1 MSLCVCFQNDN
12 ELLIGAD
19 TAVSMRRD
27 GEIYRSKTEIQKLIP
42 IDNMLIF
49 TCGHIGIISA
59 VLAEFQRKS
68 VRTVQVLG
76 QVMAKHYAEFVPKP
90 LLIDDGDKEEPLAFL
105 VAEYNGSGVVTYT
118 LNPTNGF
125 EPVKHVATPDNT
137 LRHAGGMG
145 STRAMALIDELG
157 QRGDMNGFE
166 MMIETFTRLSGK
178 YIGGHLTLAKVS
190 QRGIEFFQPLPI
202 REKLSVKMYE
212 DYYNG
217 DTPITS
223 AIGSEIKTANNGIFP
238 RVELSSAGNLVGAYY
253 NAGNSIQITP
263 NYAGAPAIEFYTAG
277 NLAGRIHTLMGKL
290 EIEGN
295 GSITISGGPG
305 GNVNL
310 GGTINVDGWTRVKYG
325 SRTLQDELDQLND
338 SVESVRLNAAARGIS
353 TGLAGSHNHGIAE
366 GTRLAI
372 WGPNNTVAGYVTWS
386 PAPTHSH
393 QQN

>member
-1 MSLCVCFQNDN
+1 MSLCVCLQNDN

-19 TAVSMRRD
+19 TAVSVRRD

-49 TCGHIGIISA
+49 ICGHISIISA

-76 QVMAKHYAEFVPKP
+76 QVMAKHCAEFGPKL
-90 LLIDDGDKEEPLAFL
+90 LLIDDDDKEEPLAFL

-166 MMIETFTRLSGK
+166 MMVEIFTRLSGK
-178 YIGGHLTLAKVS
+178 HIGGHLTLVKVS

-202 REKLSVKMYE
+202 REKLSVKIYE
-212 DYYNG
+212 DYYPANSHL
-217 DTPITS
+217 T
-223 AIGSEIKTANNGIFP
+223 GSLIQTTQGGIYP

-263 NYAGAPAIEFYTAG
+263 NYAGAPAIVFNTAG

-295 GSITISGGPG
+295 GSVTISGSPG
-305 GNVNL
+305 GTVFL
-310 GGTINVDGWTRVKYG
+310 SGKIRVDGWNYLENGVT
-325 SRTLQDELDQLND
+325 TLQNELDQLSD
-338 SVESVRLNAAARGIS
+338 SIESVRLNAAARGVS
-353 TGLAGSHNHGIAE
+353 TGLSGSHNHGIPD
-366 GTRLAI
+366 GTRLAV
-372 WGPNNTVAGYVTWS
+372 WGPNNTVSGFVTWS

-393 QQN
+393 AQN